1 LAPPII
7 HMEDVEA
14 GYEPGRPVLTGLD
27 LRIDDDDRIG
37 LLGANGNGKST
48 FAKLIAGRLPA
59 TGGRLSRPN
68 LLQVAY
74 FAQHQLDEL
83 NPAKSAYDHVRERLP
98 DETESRIRART
109 GALGF
114 PMSKMN
120 TPARD
125 LSGGEKAR
133 LLLGLATFAGAHLL
147 ILDEPTNHLDID
159 SREALVR
166 ALADYQGAVILISH
180 DRHLVEASV
189 DRLWLVADGTVRSYD
204 GDLDDYRRLVLE
216 TRGGGTAKGGQAV
229 NQAQSRRRSAA
240 ERREQIA
247 PLKKKIRQ
255 TESLI
260 EKLHKEIQGFD
271 ARLADPT
278 LYARDPTR
286 IAAEGK
292 GRAEAVRALAA
303 AEEEWLT
310 LSDEYEAANA
320 ASG

>member
-1 LAPPII
+1 
-7 HMEDVEA
+7 M
-14 GYEPGRPVLTGLD
+14 
-27 LRIDDDDRIG
+27 
-37 LLGANGNGKST
+37 
-48 FAKLIAGRLPA
+48 
-59 TGGRLSRPN
+59 
-68 LLQVAY
+68 QVAY

-83 NPAKSAYDHVRERLP
+83 NPNQSAYDHVRERLP
-98 DETESRIRART
+98 DETEARIRART

-133 LLLGLATFAGAHLL
+133 LLLGLATFGGAHLL

-189 DRLWLVADGTVRSYD
+189 DRLWLVADGTVRTYD
-204 GDLDDYRRLVLE
+204 GDLDDYRRLVLDA
-216 TRGGGTAKGGQAV
+216 RAGGGAAKGGQAA
-229 NQAQSRRRSAA
+229 NPAQSRRRSAA

-247 PLKKKIRQ
+247 PLRKKIRQ

-260 EKLHKEIQGFD
+260 EKLHKEIQAFD
-271 ARLADPT
+271 ARLADPS
-278 LYARDPTR
+278 LYARDPAR

-292 GRAEAVRALAA
+292 GRAEAVGRLPPPRRSGSPSPTNTRRRAPRRAK
-303 AEEEWLT
+303 
-310 LSDEYEAANA
+310 EYR
-320 ASG
+320 ASGGRRSRIPCPCRCANEASFRRSPRRNCRSRR